1 MTDLITHNPS
11 EKMICV
17 SVCTIHQLYDLLI
30 SQGEQLVKFNHWTL
44 FSLFLFSDMS
54 VSIFWNIFI
63 ISKTWKK
70 NRGITKVTAAL
81 PLLHLSSKSF
91 NVDHTFFIFD
101 WIVLKLGHNNAVDKT
116 FTCGGSCLSTWSLML
131 VLNIYLQLGQLSYK
145 QSRVEEALAF
155 YLQDLKVT
163 RSEVGT
169 NHPHTATI
177 LNEIALVYDDMNDVI
192 AGKLYEAALS
202 VILDTYGRKYV
213 GTAIVRFVNF

>member
-1 MTDLITHNPS
+1 
-11 EKMICV
+11 
-17 SVCTIHQLYDLLI
+17 
-30 SQGEQLVKFNHWTL
+30 
-44 FSLFLFSDMS
+44 
-54 VSIFWNIFI
+54 
-63 ISKTWKK
+63 
-70 NRGITKVTAAL
+70 
-81 PLLHLSSKSF
+81 
-91 NVDHTFFIFD
+91 
-101 WIVLKLGHNNAVDKT
+101 
-116 FTCGGSCLSTWSLML
+116 ML